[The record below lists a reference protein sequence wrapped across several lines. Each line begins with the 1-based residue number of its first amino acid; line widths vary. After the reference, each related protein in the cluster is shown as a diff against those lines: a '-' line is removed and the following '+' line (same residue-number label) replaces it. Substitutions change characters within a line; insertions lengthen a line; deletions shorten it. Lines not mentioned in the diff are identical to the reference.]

1 MNSKQMAKSIFLPH
15 GGGPMPILGAPSH
28 KDLIEFLNGKAK
40 EWIGKPAA
48 IVVVTAHWETK
59 NPVISGASKHDL
71 YYDYYNFP
79 PEAYQIQYNAPGSP
93 QVAEK
98 VFQLLSDAGFKPEL
112 DTKRGWDH
120 GVFIPLKMVV
130 PDADIPVIQV
140 SVLESQDPIELLN
153 MGKALAPLLKENIA
167 IVGSGFSFHHFGSFR
182 SSPEEAA
189 IGNKAFEKKLLEAA
203 SLPPNDR
210 YESLA
215 NWKEFDG
222 AKYCHPVNATEH
234 FSPLLITAGA
244 GQSLVDHVQLDALGV
259 ETSGYVWN

>member
-1 MNSKQMAKSIFLPH
+1 MAKSIFLPH

-28 KDLIEFLNGKAK
+28 KDLIEFLNGKARD
-40 EWIGKPAA
+40 WIGTPSA

-59 NPVISGASKHDL
+59 NPIISGASTHPL

-79 PEAYQIQYNAPGSP
+79 KEAYEIKYDAPGSP

-98 VFQLLSDAGFKPEL
+98 VFQLLKGAGYTPEI
-112 DTKRGWDH
+112 DTERGWDH

-130 PDADIPVIQV
+130 PNADVPIVQV
-140 SVLESQDPIELLN
+140 SVLQSQDPIELLN

-182 SSPEEAA
+182 NSPEAA
-189 IGNKAFEKKLLEAA
+189 AKGNKAFEKQLLE
-203 SLPPNDR
+203 SCGLESDKR

-215 NWKEFDG
+215 KWKEFAG
-222 AKYCHPVNATEH
+222 AEHCHPVNATEH
-234 FSPLLITAGA
+234 FSPLLVTAGA
-244 GQSLVDHVQLDALGV
+244 GNALVDSVSLDALGV